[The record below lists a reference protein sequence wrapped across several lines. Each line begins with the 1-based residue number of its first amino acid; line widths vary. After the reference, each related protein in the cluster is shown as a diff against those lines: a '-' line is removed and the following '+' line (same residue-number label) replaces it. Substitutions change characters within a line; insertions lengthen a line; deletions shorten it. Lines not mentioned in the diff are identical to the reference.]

1 MTPDT
6 PSAAPSS
13 PSIPAAPLE
22 RTFALR
28 GLGLRDA
35 TVFKSMVK
43 LLAGKTRDRWTCVDN
58 PQADLLVVFGNEP
71 VQAAAGQAAPRP
83 GTQQV
88 IRVEAAERGARADA
102 LVLPLRAEEVC
113 AQLDRAGERLAAT
126 PPRSVP
132 VTCRLQLTRWPS
144 ALLLGADP
152 QYLRLATVLGTRPT
166 TMDELAEKAG
176 CPRSVCDAFAATM
189 HGNGVG
195 RWLIEPKIAE
205 PAPAAA
211 AGRLEDV
218 PAGLLSRIRSRLSL

>member
-1 MTPDT
+1 MGLHWYVRCTATPM
-6 PSAAPSS
+6 PSAPLPPSV
-13 PSIPAAPLE
+13 PAAPFE

-28 GLGLRDA
+28 GLGVRDA

-58 PQADLLVVFGNEP
+58 PQADLLVVSGNAP

-113 AQLDRAGERLAAT
+113 AQLDRAGERLAAI

-144 ALLLGADP
+144 ALLLFT
-152 QYLRLATVLGTRPT
+152 RLAGFDFGTGLALRRRRGFVLFATG
-166 TMDELAEKAG
+166 
-176 CPRSVCDAFAATM
+176 RS
-189 HGNGVG
+189 GKGG
-195 RWLIEPKIAE
+195 
-205 PAPAAA
+205 
-211 AGRLEDV
+211 
-218 PAGLLSRIRSRLSL
+218 